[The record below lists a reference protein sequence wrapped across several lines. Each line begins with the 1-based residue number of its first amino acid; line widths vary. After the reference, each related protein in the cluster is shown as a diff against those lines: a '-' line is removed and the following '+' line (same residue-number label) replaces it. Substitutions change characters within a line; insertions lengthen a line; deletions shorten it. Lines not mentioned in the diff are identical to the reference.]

1 MFILRKNVAKNLA
14 MCLFSIKNRPQGK
27 GFQQILTVYLTNFGI
42 LRKRQDFE
50 VILLYAVHHF
60 SF

>member
-42 LRKRQDFE
+42 VLRKRQDFE
-50 VILLYAVHHF
+50 VIL
-60 SF
+60 

>member
-14 MCLFSIKNRPQGK
+14 MCLFPIKNRPQGK

-50 VILLYAVHHF
+50 VIL
-60 SF
+60 